1 MPQNGEEQNR
11 QNSLLCSLV
20 CAYPWSSARIR
31 FGATLFGGGE
41 PHIARLP
48 ETLMVRSIPYL
59 QPPLSEGSAELAN
72 HVQRSR
78 ASTFRFSYSF
88 CPMLAALFALAE
100 RLPVTREKKR
110 QTYYR
115 SLLQKPQH
123 HDSGN
128 IKTGYTKTPE
138 DTTARGFIYAGA
150 AAHPMD
156 GLERAKHMVL
166 GRYLVPAD
174 YSGGV

>member
-48 ETLMVRSIPYL
+48 ETLMVRSMPYL
-59 QPPLSEGSAELAN
+59 QPPLSGGSAELAN

-78 ASTFRFSYSF
+78 APAFRFSYSF
-88 CPMLAALFALAE
+88 CPMLAAILALAE
-100 RLPVTREKKR
+100 RLPVTREKRR
-110 QTYYR
+110 QTCYR
-115 SLLQKPQH
+115 GLVLEISRLSIRKHQRIQPRVV
-123 HDSGN
+123 SS
-128 IKTGYTKTPE
+128 TP
-138 DTTARGFIYAGA
+138 GGA
-150 AAHPMD
+150 AAHPME
-156 GLERAKHMVL
+156 GPERAKHMVL
-166 GRYLVPAD
+166 GRYLIPAD